1 MIFFVTFHK
10 VIIWYTVFD
19 RHLYSPER
27 KVFWWGPWPC
37 PQWPGSGCGGPGRC
51 WGWCHRWPAACFPGQ
66 TGPYWN
72 QWRSQ
77 SSRPDS
83 WTSLEHGHIGQLQK
97 QKMEFLILF
106 LQTEYH
112 FNKADLL
119 TIQEEPH
126 DLYPPTIIECYWEL
140 WSLNFEI
147 NSSIQ
152 SNIVKKI

>member
-1 MIFFVTFHK
+1 MTFHK
-10 VIIWYTVFD
+10 AIIWYTVFD

-77 SSRPDS
+77 SSHPDS

-126 DLYPPTIIECYWEL
+126 DLYLPTIIECYSEL